1 MNGPPPGRSAWAVP
15 LLLFAA
21 VLLAAGLAF
30 NLANLDTGGEAVP
43 DVPDAGGTPPNSRSL
58 IGLLPLLQAAVAL
71 VGLLL
76 LAGMVYLLLHRR
88 AERHP
93 ALRRTRRS
101 NALGILLSILG
112 LVPILALWRRAE
124 PVEGTGSSQD
134 GTGTAIPGIVPAD
147 LPVVAGIPLGV
158 FLAASILI
166 GFLVVAYLFRPP
178 SRGWV
183 STREGS
189 LPDPPRAEASV
200 AVGTAIEELEL
211 GADVRGTI
219 LQCFWRFCELLGARG
234 VTGQE
239 VLTPREIEGLAIH
252 VLLVSRRDAEDLTSL
267 FEEARYSVHPLGEG
281 DRDRARQ
288 SFERIREGLEA

>member
-43 DVPDAGGTPPNSRSL
+43 DVPDAGGTSPNSRSL

-71 VGLLL
+71 AGSLL

-88 AERHP
+88 VERRP

-101 NALGILLSILG
+101 NVLGMLLSMLG
-112 LVPILALWRRAE
+112 LVLILAMWRRAE
-124 PVEGTGSSQD
+124 PVDGAGSSQD
-134 GTGTAIPGIVPAD
+134 GNATAVSGIVPAD
-147 LPVVAGIPLGV
+147 LPFVAGIPLGV
-158 FLAASILI
+158 FLVASILI
-166 GFLVVAYLFRPP
+166 GFLVIAYLLRPT

-183 STREGS
+183 STREAS
-189 LPDPPRAEASV
+189 LPDPPRAEASA
-200 AVGTAIEELEL
+200 AVGTAIEELDL

-219 LQCFWRFCELLGARG
+219 LQCFRRFCELLGARG

-239 VLTPREIEGLAIH
+239 VLTPREIEGLATH
-252 VLLVSRRDAEDLTSL
+252 VLRVSRRDAEDLTSL

-281 DRDRARQ
+281 DRDRARR
-288 SFERIREGLEA
+288 SLERIREGLEA